1 MEVKLDGLKCAN
13 CGAKIERE
21 INNLPNVKLANVN
34 VIDSTLNLET
44 EDGNYEQT
52 LKECK
57 EIVERIEPGTGFRVV
72 EEIEEMEEV
81 EEEEPETKKKLIAM
95 AISALL
101 MAAAYLIKDKNNTLN
116 IALELIAYLVVGFP
130 ILKTAFIN
138 ITKGQIFDEN
148 FLMTIATLGA
158 IAIGQR
164 EEGVMVMLLY
174 TLGEYLQDKAV
185 DSSTKSIKNLVK
197 MKPES
202 ANLVVNGKTEV
213 VKPEV
218 LKLGDIIRILPGEK
232 VPVDS
237 VVTKGESSLD
247 TSSITGESMP
257 LNVSIGDEIISG
269 SINNEGV
276 IEAKVQK
283 EYKDSTVSQILD
295 LVKNAS
301 NKKSETENFITVF
314 ARYYTPIVVIAAIVI
329 AILPP
334 IILKGEF
341 TKWIYTALTFLVI
354 SCPCAMIISIPLA
367 YFASIGV
374 SSKYGILVKGSNYV
388 ESMSKVDTIIMD
400 KTGTLTEGSF
410 KVTDVSAKSCTEK
423 ELLSII
429 KKMEEHSNHPIAQSI
444 RDYYKEEVNLDI
456 KNIKDIPGKGLSG
469 ELEGEEILLGN
480 SNLLKENNIL
490 VEEGKSSGTLIYLAK
505 NGKFLGHIEIADG
518 LKKDAKETIKELKE
532 HGIKNLIMLTGDR
545 EVAASEIAKELNL
558 DDYRAGL
565 LPQDKVKSFNEIK
578 EKAEGRVAFVGDGV
592 NDAPVLRIS
601 DVGIVMGELGSDAA
615 IESGDVTLMGSEL
628 KKLSLFRRISKKTKF
643 ISMENIAFALG
654 VKFIVMILGVLG
666 YANMWAA
673 VFADVGV
680 SLIAVFNSL
689 RIMFIKKK

>member
-21 INNLPNVKLANVN
+21 INNLPNVKFANVN

-52 LKECK
+52 LKKCK
-57 EIVERIEPGTGFRVV
+57 EIVDRIEPGTGFRVV
-72 EEIEEMEEV
+72 DEMEEV
-81 EEEEPETKKKLIAM
+81 EEEEPESKKKIISM

-101 MAAAYLIKDKNNTLN
+101 MVIAYLIKEKNSTLN
-116 IALELIAYLVVGFP
+116 LILEISAYLVVGLP

-202 ANLVVNGKTEV
+202 ANLVSDGKTEV

-218 LKLGDIIRILPGEK
+218 LKIGDIIRILPGEK
-232 VPVDS
+232 IPVDS
-237 VVTKGESSLD
+237 IVIKGETSLD

-257 LNVSIGDEIISG
+257 VNVSIGDEIISG

-276 IEAKVQK
+276 IEAKVRK
-283 EYKDSTVSQILD
+283 EYKDSAVSQILD

-314 ARYYTPIVVIAAIVI
+314 ARYYTPIVVIAAVVI
-329 AILPP
+329 AVLPP
-334 IILKGEF
+334 IILKEEF
-341 TKWIYTALTFLVI
+341 IKWIYTALTFLVI

-374 SSKYGILVKGSNYV
+374 SSKHGILVKGSNYV

-400 KTGTLTEGSF
+400 KTGTITEGSF
-410 KVTDVSAKSCTEK
+410 KVTDVVAKSCTEE
-423 ELLSII
+423 ELLSIA
-429 KKMEEHSNHPIAQSI
+429 KKMEEHSNHPIALSI
-444 RDYYKEEVNLDI
+444 RNYYKDEVNLDI

-480 SNLLKENNIL
+480 SKLLKENKIL
-490 VEEGKSSGTLIYLAK
+490 VEEVESSGTMIYVAK
-505 NGKFLGHIEIADG
+505 NGEFLGHIEIADSI
-518 LKKDAKETIKELKE
+518 KKDARETIKELKE
-532 HGIKNLIMLTGDR
+532 QGIKNIIMLTGDR
-545 EVAASEIAKELNL
+545 EISASEVAKKLKL
-558 DDYRAGL
+558 DGYRAGL

-578 EKAEGRVAFVGDGV
+578 EASEGRVAFVGDGV

-601 DVGIVMGELGSDAA
+601 DVGISMGELGSDAA
-615 IESGDVTLMGSEL
+615 IESGDVTLMGNGL
-628 KKLSLFRRISKKTKF
+628 KKLSLFHRISKKTKL
-643 ISMENIAFALG
+643 ISMENIVFALG
-654 VKFIVMILGVLG
+654 VKFIVMILGVMG
-666 YANMWAA
+666 HANMWAA

-689 RIMFIKKK
+689 RIMFIKKS

>member
-21 INNLPNVKLANVN
+21 INNLPNVKFANVN

-44 EDGNYEQT
+44 EDGSYEQT
-52 LKECK
+52 LKKCK
-57 EIVERIEPGTGFRVV
+57 EIVDRIEPGTGFRVV
-72 EEIEEMEEV
+72 EGMEEDEE
-81 EEEEPETKKKLIAM
+81 EEEEPESKKKLFAM
-95 AISALL
+95 ALSAILL
-101 MAAAYLIKDKNNTLN
+101 GIAYLIKDKNETLN
-116 IALELIAYLVVGFP
+116 IVLELIAYLVVGLP

-202 ANLVVNGKTEV
+202 ANLVLDGKTEV

-218 LKLGDIIRILPGEK
+218 LKIGDIIRILPGEK
-232 VPVDS
+232 IPVDS
-237 VVTKGESSLD
+237 IVIKGESSLD

-257 LNVSIGDEIISG
+257 VNISVGDEIISG

-283 EYKDSTVSQILD
+283 EYKDSAVSQILD

-314 ARYYTPIVVIAAIVI
+314 ARYYTPIVVIAAVVI
-329 AILPP
+329 AVLPP
-334 IILKGEF
+334 IILKEEF
-341 TKWIYTALTFLVI
+341 IKWIYTALTFLVI

-374 SSKYGILVKGSNYV
+374 SSKHGILVKGSNYV

-410 KVTDVSAKSCTEK
+410 KVTDVVAKSCTEE
-423 ELLSII
+423 ELLSIV
-429 KKMEEHSNHPIAQSI
+429 KKMEEHSNHPIALSI
-444 RDYYKEEVNLDI
+444 RDYYKDEVNLDI

-480 SNLLKENNIL
+480 SKLLKENKIL
-490 VEEGKSSGTLIYLAK
+490 VEEVESSGTMIYVAK
-505 NGKFLGHIEIADG
+505 NGEFLGHIEIADSI
-518 LKKDAKETIKELKE
+518 KKDAKEAIKELKDQ
-532 HGIKNLIMLTGDR
+532 GIKKIIMLTGDR
-545 EVAASEIAKELNL
+545 EFAASEVAGKLSL
-558 DDYRAGL
+558 DEYRAGL

-578 EKAEGRVAFVGDGV
+578 EASEGRVAFVGDGV

-615 IESGDVTLMGSEL
+615 IESGDVTLMGNGL
-628 KKLSLFRRISKKTKF
+628 KKLSLFHRISKKTKL
-643 ISMENIAFALG
+643 IAMENIVFALA
-654 VKFIVMILGVLG
+654 VKLIVMILGVMG
-666 YANMWAA
+666 HANMWVA

-689 RIMFIKKK
+689 RIMFIKKNW

>member
-21 INNLPNVKLANVN
+21 INNLPNVKFANVN

-57 EIVERIEPGTGFRVV
+57 KIVDRIEPGTGFRVV
-72 EEIEEMEEV
+72 DEMEEV
-81 EEEEPETKKKLIAM
+81 EEEEPESKKKIISM

-101 MAAAYLIKDKNNTLN
+101 MVIAYLIKDKNSTFN
-116 IALELIAYLVVGFP
+116 IILEISAYLVVGLP

-202 ANLVVNGKTEV
+202 ANLVLDGKPEV

-218 LKLGDIIRILPGEK
+218 LKIGDIIRILPGEK
-232 VPVDS
+232 IPVDS
-237 VVTKGESSLD
+237 IVIKGESSLD

-257 LNVSIGDEIISG
+257 VNISVGDEIISG

-276 IEAKVQK
+276 IEARVQK
-283 EYKDSTVSQILD
+283 EYKDSAVSQILD

-314 ARYYTPIVVIAAIVI
+314 ARYYTPIVVIAAVVI
-329 AILPP
+329 AVLPP
-334 IILKGEF
+334 IILKQEF
-341 TKWIYTALTFLVI
+341 IKWIYTALTFLVI

-374 SSKYGILVKGSNYV
+374 SSKHGILVKGSNYV

-410 KVTDVSAKSCTEK
+410 KVTDVKEKSGTK
-423 ELLSII
+423 DELISIA
-429 KKMEEHSNHPIAQSI
+429 KKMEENSNHPIAQSI
-444 RDYYKEEVNLDI
+444 RNYYKDEVNLDI
-456 KNIKDIPGKGLSG
+456 KNIKDIPGRGLSG
-469 ELEGEEILLGN
+469 ELGGSKILLGN
-480 SNLLKENNIL
+480 RALLQENNVS
-490 VEEGKSSGTLIYLAK
+490 VEEVESTGTIIYVAK
-505 NGKFLGHIEIADG
+505 DEKFLGHIEISDSI
-518 LKKDAKETIKELKE
+518 KKDARDTIKELKE
-532 HGIKNLIMLTGDR
+532 QGIKNIIMLTGDR
-545 EVAASEIAKELNL
+545 EISASEVAKKLKL
-558 DDYRAGL
+558 DGYRAGL

-578 EKAEGRVAFVGDGV
+578 ETSEGRVAFVGDGV

-615 IESGDVTLMGSEL
+615 IESGDVTLMGNGL
-628 KKLSLFRRISKKTKF
+628 KKLSLFHRISKKTKL
-643 ISMENIAFALG
+643 IAMENIVFALA
-654 VKFIVMILGVLG
+654 VKLIVMILGVMG
-666 YANMWAA
+666 HANMWVA

-689 RIMFIKKK
+689 RIMFIKKNW

>member
-1 MEVKLDGLKCAN
+1 MKVKLDGLNCPN

-21 INNLPNVKLANVN
+21 INNLPNIKLANVN
-34 VIDSTLNLET
+34 VINSTLSLEVK
-44 EDGNYEQT
+44 DGNYEQT

-57 EIVERIEPGTGFRVV
+57 EIVDRIEPGTGFRVV
-72 EEIEEMEEV
+72 EEMEEV
-81 EEEEPETKKKLIAM
+81 EDEEEESQSNKKLLIM
-95 AISALL
+95 AISGLL
-101 MAAAYLIKDKNNTLN
+101 IGLSYLIKSRNNTLN
-116 IALELIAYLVVGFP
+116 IILELIAYIVVGFP
-130 ILKTAFIN
+130 VLKTAFIN

-174 TLGEYLQDKAV
+174 TFGEYLQDKAV
-185 DSSTKSIKNLVK
+185 DSSTKSIKSLVE

-202 ANLVVNGKTEV
+202 ANLLVNGKIKI
-213 VKPEV
+213 VKPKTLEI
-218 LKLGDIIRILPGEK
+218 GDIIRILPGEK

-247 TSSITGESMP
+247 TSTITGESMP
-257 LNVSIGDEIISG
+257 LDISIGDEIISG

-276 IEAKVQK
+276 IEAKVQRR
-283 EYKDSTVSQILD
+283 YKDSTVSQIMD

-301 NKKSETENFITVF
+301 NKKSETENFITSF
-314 ARYYTPIVVIAAIVI
+314 ARYYTPIVVIIAIVI
-329 AILPP
+329 AVLPP
-334 IILKGEF
+334 IILNQVF
-341 TKWIYTALTFLVI
+341 TNWIYTALTFLVI

-374 SSKYGILVKGSNYV
+374 SSKHGILVKGSNYV

-400 KTGTLTEGSF
+400 KTGTLTEGLF
-410 KVTDVSAKSCTEK
+410 KVTKVVANSCTEK
-423 ELLSII
+423 ELLSIV
-429 KKMEEHSNHPIAQSI
+429 KKMEEDSNHPIAQSI
-444 RDYYKEEVNLDI
+444 RDYYKEEVNFEI
-456 KNIKDIPGKGLSG
+456 KNIKDIPGKGLCG
-469 ELEGEEILLGN
+469 ELEGKQILLGN
-480 SNLLKENNIL
+480 SKLLIENNIS
-490 VEEGKSSGTLIYLAK
+490 VEEMKSYGTLIYVAK
-505 NGKFLGHIEIADG
+505 NGEFIGLIEISDS

-532 HGIKNLIMLTGDR
+532 HGIKHLVMLTGDR
-545 EVAASEIAKELNL
+545 EAVASEVAKDLKL

-565 LPQDKVKSFNEIK
+565 LPQDKVKFFNEIK
-578 EKAEGRVAFVGDGV
+578 ERTDGRVAFVGDGV

-628 KKLSLFRRISKKTKF
+628 KKLSLFRRISKKTKL
-643 ISMENIAFALG
+643 ISIENIAFALG
-654 VKFIVMILGVLG
+654 VKFIVMILGIMG
-666 YANMWAA
+666 RANMWAA

-680 SLIAVFNSL
+680 SLIAVLNSL
-689 RIMFIKKK
+689 RILFIKKK

>member
-21 INNLPNVKLANVN
+21 INNLPNVKFANVN
-34 VIDSTLNLET
+34 VIDSTLNFET
-44 EDGNYEQT
+44 EDGNYEKT
-52 LKECK
+52 LKKCK
-57 EIVERIEPGTGFRVV
+57 EIVDRIEPGTGFRVV
-72 EEIEEMEEV
+72 DEMEEV
-81 EEEEPETKKKLIAM
+81 EEEEPESKKKIISM

-101 MAAAYLIKDKNNTLN
+101 MVIAYLIKEKNSTLN
-116 IALELIAYLVVGFP
+116 LILEISAYLVVGLP

-202 ANLVVNGKTEV
+202 ANLVSDGKTEV

-218 LKLGDIIRILPGEK
+218 LKIGDIIRILPGEK
-232 VPVDS
+232 IPVDS
-237 VVTKGESSLD
+237 VITKGESSLD

-257 LNVSIGDEIISG
+257 VNISVGDEIISG

-283 EYKDSTVSQILD
+283 EYKDSAVSQILD

-314 ARYYTPIVVIAAIVI
+314 ARYYTPIVVIAAVVI
-329 AILPP
+329 AVLPP
-334 IILKGEF
+334 IILKQEF
-341 TKWIYTALTFLVI
+341 IKWIYTALTFLVI

-374 SSKYGILVKGSNYV
+374 SSKHGILVKGSNYV

-400 KTGTLTEGSF
+400 KTGTITEGSF
-410 KVTDVSAKSCTEK
+410 KVTDVKEKSGTK
-423 ELLSII
+423 DELLSIA
-429 KKMEEHSNHPIAQSI
+429 KKMEENSNHPIAQSI
-444 RDYYKEEVNLDI
+444 RNYYKDEVNLDI

-469 ELEGEEILLGN
+469 ELEGEKILLGN
-480 SNLLKENNIL
+480 IKLLKENNVL
-490 VEEGKSSGTLIYLAK
+490 VEEVESSGTMIYVAK
-505 NGKFLGHIEIADG
+505 NGEFLGHIEIADSI
-518 LKKDAKETIKELKE
+518 KKDAKEAIKELKDQ
-532 HGIKNLIMLTGDR
+532 GIKKIIMLTGDR
-545 EVAASEIAKELNL
+545 EFAASEVAGKLSL
-558 DDYRAGL
+558 DEYRAGL

-578 EKAEGRVAFVGDGV
+578 EASEGRVAFVGDGV

-615 IESGDVTLMGSEL
+615 IESGDVTLMGNGL
-628 KKLSLFRRISKKTKF
+628 KKLSLFHRISKKTKL
-643 ISMENIAFALG
+643 IAMENIVFALA
-654 VKFIVMILGVLG
+654 VKLIVMILGVMG
-666 YANMWAA
+666 HANMWVA

-689 RIMFIKKK
+689 RIMFIKKNW

>member
-1 MEVKLDGLKCAN
+1 MEVKLGGLKCAN

-21 INNLPNVKLANVN
+21 INNLPNVKFANVN
-34 VIDSTLNLET
+34 VIDSTLNFET

-52 LKECK
+52 LKKCK
-57 EIVERIEPGTGFRVV
+57 EIVDRIEPGTGFRVV
-72 EEIEEMEEV
+72 DEMEEV
-81 EEEEPETKKKLIAM
+81 EEEEPESKKKIISM

-101 MAAAYLIKDKNNTLN
+101 MVIAYLIKEKNSTLN
-116 IALELIAYLVVGFP
+116 LILEISAYLVVGLP

-202 ANLVVNGKTEV
+202 ANLVSDGKTEV

-218 LKLGDIIRILPGEK
+218 LKIGDIIRILPGEK
-232 VPVDS
+232 IPVDS
-237 VVTKGESSLD
+237 VITKGESSLD

-257 LNVSIGDEIISG
+257 VNISVGDEIISG

-283 EYKDSTVSQILD
+283 EYKDSAVSQILD

-314 ARYYTPIVVIAAIVI
+314 ARYYTPIVVIAAVVI
-329 AILPP
+329 AVLPP
-334 IILKGEF
+334 IILKQEF
-341 TKWIYTALTFLVI
+341 IKWIYTALTFLVI

-374 SSKYGILVKGSNYV
+374 SSKHGILVKGSNYV
-388 ESMSKVDTIIMD
+388 ESMFKVDTIIMD
-400 KTGTLTEGSF
+400 KTGTITEGSF
-410 KVTDVSAKSCTEK
+410 KVTDVKEKSGTK
-423 ELLSII
+423 DELLSIA
-429 KKMEEHSNHPIAQSI
+429 KKMEENSNHPIAQSI
-444 RDYYKEEVNLDI
+444 RNYYKDEVNLDI

-469 ELEGEEILLGN
+469 ELEGEKILLGN
-480 SNLLKENNIL
+480 IKLLKENNVL
-490 VEEGKSSGTLIYLAK
+490 VEEVESSGTMIYVAK
-505 NGKFLGHIEIADG
+505 NGEFLGHIEIADSI
-518 LKKDAKETIKELKE
+518 KKDAKEAIKELKDQ
-532 HGIKNLIMLTGDR
+532 GIKKIIMLTGDR
-545 EVAASEIAKELNL
+545 EFAASEVAGKLSL
-558 DDYRAGL
+558 DEYRAGL

-578 EKAEGRVAFVGDGV
+578 EASEGRVAFVGDGV

-615 IESGDVTLMGSEL
+615 IESGDVTLMGNGL
-628 KKLSLFRRISKKTKF
+628 KKLSLFHRISKKTKL
-643 ISMENIAFALG
+643 IAMENIVFALA
-654 VKFIVMILGVLG
+654 VKLIVMILGVMG
-666 YANMWAA
+666 HANMWVA

-689 RIMFIKKK
+689 RIMFIKKNW

>member
-21 INNLPNVKLANVN
+21 INNLPNVKFANVN

-57 EIVERIEPGTGFRVV
+57 KIVDRIEPGTGFRVV
-72 EEIEEMEEV
+72 DEMEEV
-81 EEEEPETKKKLIAM
+81 EEEEPESKKKIISM

-101 MAAAYLIKDKNNTLN
+101 MVIAYLIKEKNSTLN
-116 IALELIAYLVVGFP
+116 LILEISAYLVVGLP

-202 ANLVVNGKTEV
+202 ANLVLDGKTEV

-218 LKLGDIIRILPGEK
+218 LKIGDIIRILPGEK
-232 VPVDS
+232 IPVDS
-237 VVTKGESSLD
+237 IVIKGESSLD

-257 LNVSIGDEIISG
+257 VNISIGDEIISG

-283 EYKDSTVSQILD
+283 EYKDSAVSQILD

-314 ARYYTPIVVIAAIVI
+314 ARYYTPIVVIAAVVI
-329 AILPP
+329 AVLPP
-334 IILKGEF
+334 IILKEEF
-341 TKWIYTALTFLVI
+341 IKWIYTALTFLVI

-374 SSKYGILVKGSNYV
+374 SSKHGILVKGSNYV

-410 KVTDVSAKSCTEK
+410 KVTDVKEKSGTK
-423 ELLSII
+423 DELISIA
-429 KKMEEHSNHPIAQSI
+429 KKMEENSNHPIAQSI
-444 RDYYKEEVNLDI
+444 RSYYKDEVNLDI
-456 KNIKDIPGKGLSG
+456 KNIKDIPGRGLSG
-469 ELEGEEILLGN
+469 ELGGSKILLGN
-480 SNLLKENNIL
+480 RALLQENNVS
-490 VEEGKSSGTLIYLAK
+490 VEEVESTGTIIYLAK
-505 NGKFLGHIEIADG
+505 DEKFLGHIEISDSI
-518 LKKDAKETIKELKE
+518 KKDARDTIKELKE
-532 HGIKNLIMLTGDR
+532 QGIKNIIMLTGDR
-545 EVAASEIAKELNL
+545 EISASEVAKKLNL
-558 DDYRAGL
+558 DGYRAGL

-578 EKAEGRVAFVGDGV
+578 EASEGRVAFVGDGV

-601 DVGIVMGELGSDAA
+601 DVGISMGELGSDAA
-615 IESGDVTLMGSEL
+615 IESGDVTLMGSGL
-628 KKLSLFRRISKKTKF
+628 KKLSLFHRISKKTKL
-643 ISMENIAFALG
+643 IAMENIVFALA
-654 VKFIVMILGVLG
+654 VKLIVMILGVMG
-666 YANMWAA
+666 HANMWAA

-689 RIMFIKKK
+689 RIMFIKKNW

>member
-21 INNLPNVKLANVN
+21 INNLPNVKFANVN

-52 LKECK
+52 LKKCK
-57 EIVERIEPGTGFRVV
+57 EIVDRIEPGTGFRVV
-72 EEIEEMEEV
+72 DEMEEV
-81 EEEEPETKKKLIAM
+81 EEEEPESKKKIISM

-101 MAAAYLIKDKNNTLN
+101 MVIAYLIKEKNSTLN
-116 IALELIAYLVVGFP
+116 LILEISAYLVVGLP

-202 ANLVVNGKTEV
+202 ANLVSDGKTEV

-218 LKLGDIIRILPGEK
+218 LKIGDIIRILPGEK
-232 VPVDS
+232 IPVDS
-237 VVTKGESSLD
+237 IVIKGETSLD

-257 LNVSIGDEIISG
+257 VNVSIGDEIISG

-276 IEAKVQK
+276 IEAKVRK
-283 EYKDSTVSQILD
+283 EYKDSAVSQILD

-314 ARYYTPIVVIAAIVI
+314 ARYYTPIVVIAAVVI
-329 AILPP
+329 AVLPP
-334 IILKGEF
+334 IILKEEF
-341 TKWIYTALTFLVI
+341 IKWIYTALTFLVI

-374 SSKYGILVKGSNYV
+374 SSKHGILVKGSNYV

-400 KTGTLTEGSF
+400 KTGTITEGSF
-410 KVTDVSAKSCTEK
+410 KVTDVVAKSCTEE
-423 ELLSII
+423 ELLSIA
-429 KKMEEHSNHPIAQSI
+429 KKMEEHSNHPIALSI
-444 RDYYKEEVNLDI
+444 RNYYKDEVNLDI

-469 ELEGEEILLGN
+469 ELEGEKILLGN
-480 SNLLKENNIL
+480 SKLLKENKIL
-490 VEEGKSSGTLIYLAK
+490 VEEVESSGTMIYVAK
-505 NGKFLGHIEIADG
+505 NGEFLGHIEIADSI
-518 LKKDAKETIKELKE
+518 KKDARETIKELKE
-532 HGIKNLIMLTGDR
+532 QGIKNIIMLTGDR
-545 EVAASEIAKELNL
+545 EISASEVAKKLKL
-558 DDYRAGL
+558 DGYRAGL

-578 EKAEGRVAFVGDGV
+578 ESAEGRVAFVGDGV

-615 IESGDVTLMGSEL
+615 IESGDVTLMGNGL
-628 KKLSLFRRISKKTKF
+628 KKLSLFHRISKKTKL
-643 ISMENIAFALG
+643 ISMENIVFALG
-654 VKFIVMILGVLG
+654 VKFIVMILGVMG
-666 YANMWAA
+666 HANMWAA

-689 RIMFIKKK
+689 RIMFIKKNW

>member
-21 INNLPNVKLANVN
+21 INNLPNVKFANVN
-34 VIDSTLNLET
+34 VIDSTLNFET

-52 LKECK
+52 LKKCK
-57 EIVERIEPGTGFRVV
+57 EIVDRIEPGTGFRVV
-72 EEIEEMEEV
+72 DEMEEV
-81 EEEEPETKKKLIAM
+81 EEEEPESKKKIISM

-101 MAAAYLIKDKNNTLN
+101 MVIAYLIKEKNSTLN
-116 IALELIAYLVVGFP
+116 LILEISAYLVVGLP

-202 ANLVVNGKTEV
+202 ANLVSDGKTEV

-218 LKLGDIIRILPGEK
+218 LKIGDIIRILPGEK
-232 VPVDS
+232 IPVDS
-237 VVTKGESSLD
+237 VITKGESSLD

-257 LNVSIGDEIISG
+257 VNISVGDEIISG

-283 EYKDSTVSQILD
+283 EYKDSAVSQILD

-314 ARYYTPIVVIAAIVI
+314 ARYYTPIVVIAAVVI
-329 AILPP
+329 AVLPP
-334 IILKGEF
+334 IILKQEF
-341 TKWIYTALTFLVI
+341 IKWIYTALTFLVI

-374 SSKYGILVKGSNYV
+374 SSKHGILVKGSNYV

-400 KTGTLTEGSF
+400 KTGTITEGSF
-410 KVTDVSAKSCTEK
+410 KVTDVKEKSGTK
-423 ELLSII
+423 DELLSIA
-429 KKMEEHSNHPIAQSI
+429 KKMEENSNHPIAQSI
-444 RDYYKEEVNLDI
+444 RNYYKDEVNLDI

-469 ELEGEEILLGN
+469 ELEGEKILLGN
-480 SNLLKENNIL
+480 IKLLKENNVL
-490 VEEGKSSGTLIYLAK
+490 VEEVESSGTMIYVAK
-505 NGKFLGHIEIADG
+505 NGEFLGHIEIADSI
-518 LKKDAKETIKELKE
+518 KKDAKEAIKELKDQ
-532 HGIKNLIMLTGDR
+532 GIKKIIMLTGDR
-545 EVAASEIAKELNL
+545 EFAASEVAGKLSL
-558 DDYRAGL
+558 DEYRAGL

-578 EKAEGRVAFVGDGV
+578 EASEGRVAFVGDGV

-615 IESGDVTLMGSEL
+615 IESGDVTLMGNGL
-628 KKLSLFRRISKKTKF
+628 KKLSLFHRISKKTKL
-643 ISMENIAFALG
+643 IAMENIVFALA
-654 VKFIVMILGVLG
+654 VKLIVMILGVMG
-666 YANMWAA
+666 HANMWVA

-689 RIMFIKKK
+689 RIMFIKKNW

>member
-1 MEVKLDGLKCAN
+1 MKVKLDGLNCPN

-21 INNLPNVKLANVN
+21 INNLPNIKLANVN

-57 EIVERIEPGTGFRVV
+57 EIVDRIEPGTGFRVV
-72 EEIEEMEEV
+72 EEMEEV
-81 EEEEPETKKKLIAM
+81 EEEEPGSKKKLITM
-95 AISALL
+95 TISALL
-101 MAAAYLIKDKNNTLN
+101 IAVAYLIKSKNNTLN

-202 ANLVVNGKTEV
+202 ANLLVNGKTEV

-218 LKLGDIIRILPGEK
+218 VKLGDIIRILPGEK
-232 VPVDS
+232 VPLDS
-237 VVTKGESSLD
+237 VVIKGESSLD

-314 ARYYTPIVVIAAIVI
+314 ARYYTPIVVIAAVVI

-334 IILKGEF
+334 IILNQEF
-341 TKWIYTALTFLVI
+341 KKWIYTALTFLVI

-374 SSKYGILVKGSNYV
+374 NSKHGILVKGSNYV

-410 KVTDVSAKSCTEK
+410 KVINVSAKSCTEE
-423 ELLSII
+423 ELLSIV

-444 RDYYKEEVNLDI
+444 RDYYKDEVNLDI

-469 ELEGEEILLGN
+469 EFDGEEILLGN
-480 SNLLKENNIL
+480 SKLLKENNIL
-490 VEEGKSSGTLIYLAK
+490 VEEVKSSGTLIYVAK
-505 NGKFLGHIEIADG
+505 NGKFLGHIEIADS
-518 LKKDAKETIKELKE
+518 LKKDAKETIKELKGQ
-532 HGIKNLIMLTGDR
+532 GIKNIIMLTGDR
-545 EVAASEIAKELNL
+545 KVAASEVAKELNL

-578 EKAEGRVAFVGDGV
+578 ERAEGRVAFVGDGV

-628 KKLSLFRRISKKTKF
+628 KKLSLFHRISKKTKL
-643 ISMENIAFALG
+643 IAMENIVFALG
-654 VKFIVMILGVLG
+654 IKFIVMILGIIG
-666 YANMWAA
+666 RANMWAA

-680 SLIAVFNSL
+680 SLIAVLNSL
-689 RIMFIKKK
+689 RILFIKKK

>member
-21 INNLPNVKLANVN
+21 INNLPNVKFANVN

-57 EIVERIEPGTGFRVV
+57 KIVDRIEPGTGFRVV
-72 EEIEEMEEV
+72 DEMEEV
-81 EEEEPETKKKLIAM
+81 EEEEPESKKKIISM

-101 MAAAYLIKDKNNTLN
+101 MVIAYLIKDKNSTFN
-116 IALELIAYLVVGFP
+116 IILEISAYLVVGLP

-202 ANLVVNGKTEV
+202 ANLVLDGKTEV

-218 LKLGDIIRILPGEK
+218 LKIGDIIRILPGEK
-232 VPVDS
+232 IPVDS
-237 VVTKGESSLD
+237 IVIKGESSLD

-257 LNVSIGDEIISG
+257 VNISVGDEIISG

-283 EYKDSTVSQILD
+283 AYKDSAVSQILD

-314 ARYYTPIVVIAAIVI
+314 ARYYTPIVVIAAVVI
-329 AILPP
+329 AVLPP
-334 IILKGEF
+334 IILKQEF
-341 TKWIYTALTFLVI
+341 IKWIYTALTFLVI

-374 SSKYGILVKGSNYV
+374 SSKHGILVKGSNYV

-400 KTGTLTEGSF
+400 KTGTITEGSF
-410 KVTDVSAKSCTEK
+410 KVTDVVTKSCTEE
-423 ELLSII
+423 ELLSIV
-429 KKMEEHSNHPIAQSI
+429 KKMEEHSNHPIALSI
-444 RDYYKEEVNLDI
+444 RDYYKDEVNLDI

-480 SNLLKENNIL
+480 SKLLKENKIL
-490 VEEGKSSGTLIYLAK
+490 VEEVESSGTMIYVAK
-505 NGKFLGHIEIADG
+505 NGEFLGHIEIADSI
-518 LKKDAKETIKELKE
+518 KKDAKEAIKELKDQ
-532 HGIKNLIMLTGDR
+532 GIKKIIMLTGDR
-545 EVAASEIAKELNL
+545 EFAASEVAGKLSL
-558 DDYRAGL
+558 DEYRAGL

-578 EKAEGRVAFVGDGV
+578 EASEGRVAFVGDGV

-615 IESGDVTLMGSEL
+615 IESGDVTLMGNGL
-628 KKLSLFRRISKKTKF
+628 KKLSLFHRISKKTKL
-643 ISMENIAFALG
+643 IAMENIVFALA
-654 VKFIVMILGVLG
+654 VKLIVMILGVMG
-666 YANMWAA
+666 HANMWVA

-689 RIMFIKKK
+689 RIMFIKKN

>member
-21 INNLPNVKLANVN
+21 INNLPNVKFANVN
-34 VIDSTLNLET
+34 VIDSTLNIET

-57 EIVERIEPGTGFRVV
+57 KIVDRIEPGTGFRVV
-72 EEIEEMEEV
+72 DEMEEV
-81 EEEEPETKKKLIAM
+81 EEEEPESKKKIISM

-101 MAAAYLIKDKNNTLN
+101 MVIAYLIKEKNSTLN
-116 IALELIAYLVVGFP
+116 LILEISAYLVVGLP

-202 ANLVVNGKTEV
+202 ANLVSDGKTEV

-218 LKLGDIIRILPGEK
+218 LKIGDIIRILPGEK
-232 VPVDS
+232 IPVDS
-237 VVTKGESSLD
+237 IVIKGETSLD

-257 LNVSIGDEIISG
+257 VNVSIGDEIISG

-276 IEAKVQK
+276 IEAKVRK
-283 EYKDSTVSQILD
+283 EYKDSAVSQILD

-314 ARYYTPIVVIAAIVI
+314 ARYYTPIVVIAAVVI
-329 AILPP
+329 AVLPP
-334 IILKGEF
+334 IILKEEF
-341 TKWIYTALTFLVI
+341 IKWIYTALTFLVI

-374 SSKYGILVKGSNYV
+374 SSKHGILVKGSNYV

-400 KTGTLTEGSF
+400 KTGTITEGSF
-410 KVTDVSAKSCTEK
+410 KVTDVVAKSCTEE
-423 ELLSII
+423 ELLSIA
-429 KKMEEHSNHPIAQSI
+429 KKMEEHSNHPIALSI
-444 RDYYKEEVNLDI
+444 RNYYKDEVNLDI

-469 ELEGEEILLGN
+469 ELEGEKILLGN
-480 SNLLKENNIL
+480 SKLLKENKIL
-490 VEEGKSSGTLIYLAK
+490 VEEVESSGTMIYVAK
-505 NGKFLGHIEIADG
+505 NGEFLGHIEIADSI
-518 LKKDAKETIKELKE
+518 KKDARETIKELKE
-532 HGIKNLIMLTGDR
+532 QGIKNIIMLTGDR
-545 EVAASEIAKELNL
+545 EISASEVAKKLKL
-558 DDYRAGL
+558 DGYRAGL

-578 EKAEGRVAFVGDGV
+578 ESAEGRVAFVGDGV

-615 IESGDVTLMGSEL
+615 IESGDVTLMGNGL
-628 KKLSLFRRISKKTKF
+628 KKLSLFHRISKKTKL
-643 ISMENIAFALG
+643 ISMENIVFALG
-654 VKFIVMILGVLG
+654 VKFIVMILGVMG
-666 YANMWAA
+666 HANMWAA

-689 RIMFIKKK
+689 RIMFIKKNW

>member
-21 INNLPNVKLANVN
+21 INNLPNVKFANVN

-57 EIVERIEPGTGFRVV
+57 KIVDRIEPGTGFRVV
-72 EEIEEMEEV
+72 DEMEEV
-81 EEEEPETKKKLIAM
+81 EEEEPESKKKIISM

-101 MAAAYLIKDKNNTLN
+101 MVIAYLIKDKNSTFN
-116 IALELIAYLVVGFP
+116 IILEISAYLVVGLP

-202 ANLVVNGKTEV
+202 ANLVLDGKTEV

-218 LKLGDIIRILPGEK
+218 LKIGDIIRILPGEK
-232 VPVDS
+232 IPVDS
-237 VVTKGESSLD
+237 IVIKGESSLD

-257 LNVSIGDEIISG
+257 VNISVGDEIISG

-283 EYKDSTVSQILD
+283 EYKDSAVSQILD

-314 ARYYTPIVVIAAIVI
+314 ARYYTPIVVIAAVVI
-329 AILPP
+329 ALLPP
-334 IILKGEF
+334 IILKQEF
-341 TKWIYTALTFLVI
+341 IKWIYTALTFLVI

-374 SSKYGILVKGSNYV
+374 SSKHGILVKGSNYV

-400 KTGTLTEGSF
+400 KTGTITEGSF
-410 KVTDVSAKSCTEK
+410 KVTDVVTKSCTEE
-423 ELLSII
+423 ELLSIV
-429 KKMEEHSNHPIAQSI
+429 KKMEEHSNHPIALSI
-444 RDYYKEEVNLDI
+444 RDYYKDEVNLDI

-480 SNLLKENNIL
+480 SKLLKENKIL
-490 VEEGKSSGTLIYLAK
+490 VEEVESSGTMIYVAK
-505 NGKFLGHIEIADG
+505 NGEFLGHIEIADSI
-518 LKKDAKETIKELKE
+518 KKDAKEAIKELKDQ
-532 HGIKNLIMLTGDR
+532 GIKKIIMLTGDR
-545 EVAASEIAKELNL
+545 EFAASEVAGKLSL
-558 DDYRAGL
+558 DEYRAGL

-578 EKAEGRVAFVGDGV
+578 EASEGRVAFVGDGV

-615 IESGDVTLMGSEL
+615 IESGDVTLMGNGL
-628 KKLSLFRRISKKTKF
+628 KKLSLFHRISKKTKL
-643 ISMENIAFALG
+643 IAMENIVFALA
-654 VKFIVMILGVLG
+654 VKLIVMILGVMG
-666 YANMWAA
+666 HANMWVA

-689 RIMFIKKK
+689 RIMFIKKNW

>member
-1 MEVKLDGLKCAN
+1 MEIKLDGLKCAN

-21 INNLPNVKLANVN
+21 IQNLPNVKFANVN

-52 LKECK
+52 LKDCK
-57 EIVERIEPGTGFRVV
+57 EIVDRIEPGTGFRVV
-72 EEIEEMEEV
+72 DEIEEDEE
-81 EEEEPETKKKLIAM
+81 EEEEPQSKKKLITM
-95 AISALL
+95 AISAVL
-101 MAAAYLIKDKNNTLN
+101 MAVAYLIKDKNNTLN

-202 ANLVVNGKTEV
+202 ANLLVDGKTEV

-232 VPVDS
+232 IPVDS
-237 VVTKGESSLD
+237 VVVKGETSLD

-257 LNVSIGDEIISG
+257 VNVSVGDEIISG

-334 IILKGEF
+334 IIFNQEF
-341 TKWIYTALTFLVI
+341 KKWIYTALTFLVI

-374 SSKYGILVKGSNYV
+374 SSKHGILVKGSNYV

-400 KTGTLTEGSF
+400 KTGTITEGSF
-410 KVTDVSAKSCTEK
+410 KVTNVVAKSCTEE
-423 ELLSII
+423 ELLSIV

-444 RDYYKEEVNLDI
+444 RDYYKDEVNLDI
-456 KNIKDIPGKGLSG
+456 KNIKDILGKGLSG

-480 SNLLKENNIL
+480 SKLLKENKIL
-490 VEEGKSSGTLIYLAK
+490 VEEVESSGTMIYVAK
-505 NGKFLGHIEIADG
+505 NGEFLGHIEIADSI
-518 LKKDAKETIKELKE
+518 KKDAKDAIKELKE
-532 HGIKNLIMLTGDR
+532 QGIKNLIMLTGDR
-545 EVAASEIAKELNL
+545 EHAASEVAKELKL
-558 DDYRAGL
+558 DEYRAGL

-578 EKAEGRVAFVGDGV
+578 ESAEGRVAFVGDGV

-628 KKLSLFRRISKKTKF
+628 KKLSLFHRISKKTKL
-643 ISMENIAFALG
+643 ISMENIVFALG
-654 VKFIVMILGVLG
+654 VKFIVMILGVMG
-666 YANMWAA
+666 HANMWAA

-689 RIMFIKKK
+689 RIMFIKKN

>member
-1 MEVKLDGLKCAN
+1 MKVKLNGLNCPN

-21 INNLPNVKLANVN
+21 INNLPNIKLANVN

-44 EDGNYEQT
+44 KDGNYEQI

-57 EIVERIEPGTGFRVV
+57 EIVDRIEPGTGFRVV
-72 EEIEEMEEV
+72 EEMEEV
-81 EEEEPETKKKLIAM
+81 EEEEPGSKKKLITM

-101 MAAAYLIKDKNNTLN
+101 MAVAYLIKGKNNTLN

-202 ANLVVNGKTEV
+202 ANLLVNGKTEV

-237 VVTKGESSLD
+237 VVIKGESSLD
-247 TSSITGESMP
+247 TSSITGESIP

-334 IILKGEF
+334 IILNQEF
-341 TKWIYTALTFLVI
+341 KKWIYTALTFLVI

-374 SSKYGILVKGSNYV
+374 SSKHGILVKGSNYV

-410 KVTDVSAKSCTEK
+410 KVINVSAKLCAEE
-423 ELLSII
+423 ELLSMV
-429 KKMEEHSNHPIAQSI
+429 KKMEEHSNHPIAHSI
-444 RDYYKEEVNLDI
+444 RDYYKDEVNLDI

-469 ELEGEEILLGN
+469 ELDEEEILLGN
-480 SNLLKENNIL
+480 SKLLKENNIL
-490 VEEGKSSGTLIYLAK
+490 VEEVKSSGTLIYVAK
-505 NGKFLGHIEIADG
+505 NGKFLGHIEIADS
-518 LKKDAKETIKELKE
+518 LKKDAKETIKELKGQ
-532 HGIKNLIMLTGDR
+532 GIKNIIMLTGDR
-545 EVAASEIAKELNL
+545 KVAASEVAKELNL
-558 DDYRAGL
+558 DDY
-565 LPQDKVKSFNEIK
+565 SW
-578 EKAEGRVAFVGDGV
+578 
-592 NDAPVLRIS
+592 
-601 DVGIVMGELGSDAA
+601 
-615 IESGDVTLMGSEL
+615 T
-628 KKLSLFRRISKKTKF
+628 
-643 ISMENIAFALG
+643 IATG
-654 VKFIVMILGVLG
+654 QG
-666 YANMWAA
+666 
-673 VFADVGV
+673 
-680 SLIAVFNSL
+680 
-689 RIMFIKKK
+689 

>member
-21 INNLPNVKLANVN
+21 INNLPNVKFANVN

-44 EDGNYEQT
+44 EDGSYEQT
-52 LKECK
+52 LKKCK
-57 EIVERIEPGTGFRVV
+57 EIVDRIEPGTGFRVV
-72 EEIEEMEEV
+72 DEMEEV
-81 EEEEPETKKKLIAM
+81 EEEEPESKKKIISM
-95 AISALL
+95 AISALF
-101 MAAAYLIKDKNNTLN
+101 MVIAYLIKEKNSTLN
-116 IALELIAYLVVGFP
+116 LILEISAYLVVGLP

-202 ANLVVNGKTEV
+202 ANLVLDGKTEV

-218 LKLGDIIRILPGEK
+218 LKIGDIIRILPGEK
-232 VPVDS
+232 IPVDS
-237 VVTKGESSLD
+237 IVIKGESSLD

-257 LNVSIGDEIISG
+257 VNISVGDEIISG

-276 IEAKVQK
+276 IEARVQK
-283 EYKDSTVSQILD
+283 AYKDSAVSQILD

-314 ARYYTPIVVIAAIVI
+314 ARYYTPIVVIAAVVI
-329 AILPP
+329 AVLPP
-334 IILKGEF
+334 IILKEEF
-341 TKWIYTALTFLVI
+341 IKWIYTALTFLVI

-374 SSKYGILVKGSNYV
+374 SSKHGILVKGSNYV

-400 KTGTLTEGSF
+400 KTGTITEGSF
-410 KVTDVSAKSCTEK
+410 KVTDVVAKSCTEE
-423 ELLSII
+423 ELLSIV
-429 KKMEEHSNHPIAQSI
+429 KKMEEHSNHPIALSI
-444 RDYYKEEVNLDI
+444 RDYYKDEVNLDI

-480 SNLLKENNIL
+480 SKLLKENKIL
-490 VEEGKSSGTLIYLAK
+490 VEEVESSGTMIYVAK
-505 NGKFLGHIEIADG
+505 NGEFLGHIEIADSI
-518 LKKDAKETIKELKE
+518 KKDARETIKELKE
-532 HGIKNLIMLTGDR
+532 QGIKNIIMLTGDR
-545 EVAASEIAKELNL
+545 EISASEVAKKLKL
-558 DDYRAGL
+558 DGYRAGL

-578 EKAEGRVAFVGDGV
+578 EASEGRVAFVGDGV

-601 DVGIVMGELGSDAA
+601 DVGISMGELGSDAA
-615 IESGDVTLMGSEL
+615 IESGDVTLMGNGL
-628 KKLSLFRRISKKTKF
+628 KKLSLFHRISKKTKL
-643 ISMENIAFALG
+643 ISMENIVFALG
-654 VKFIVMILGVLG
+654 VKFIVMILGVMG
-666 YANMWAA
+666 HANMWAA

-689 RIMFIKKK
+689 RIMFIKKS

>member
-21 INNLPNVKLANVN
+21 IQSLPNVKFANVN

-44 EDGNYEQT
+44 EDGKYEQT

-57 EIVERIEPGTGFRVV
+57 EIVDRIEPGTGFRVV
-72 EEIEEMEEV
+72 EGVEEEEV
-81 EEEEPETKKKLIAM
+81 EEPQSKKKLFAM
-95 AISALL
+95 ALSAIL
-101 MAAAYLIKDKNNTLN
+101 MSIAYLIKDKNETLN
-116 IALELIAYLVVGFP
+116 IVLELIAYLVVGLP

-202 ANLVVNGKTEV
+202 ANLVLDGKTKV
-213 VKPEV
+213 VKPEI

-232 VPVDS
+232 IPVDA
-237 VVTKGESSLD
+237 VVIKGETSLD

-257 LNVSIGDEIISG
+257 VNVSVGDEIISG

-334 IILKGEF
+334 IILKEDF

-374 SSKYGILVKGSNYV
+374 SSKHGILVKGSNYV

-400 KTGTLTEGSF
+400 KTGTITEGSF
-410 KVTDVSAKSCTEK
+410 KVTDVVAKSCTK
-423 ELLSII
+423 EEILSIV

-444 RDYYKEEVNLDI
+444 RDYYKDEVNLEI

-469 ELEGEEILLGN
+469 ELQGEEILLGN
-480 SNLLKENNIL
+480 SKLLEENKIL
-490 VEEGKSSGTLIYLAK
+490 VEEVKSSGTMIYVAK
-505 NGKFLGHIEIADG
+505 NGEFLGHIEIADSI
-518 LKKDAKETIKELKE
+518 KKDAKDAIKELKGQ
-532 HGIKNLIMLTGDR
+532 GIKKLIMLTGDR
-545 EVAASEIAKELNL
+545 EHSAKEVAGKLSL
-558 DDYRAGL
+558 DEYRAGL

-615 IESGDVTLMGSEL
+615 IESGDVTLMGNEL
-628 KKLSLFRRISKKTKF
+628 KKLSLFHRISKKTKL
-643 ISMENIAFALG
+643 IAMENIVFALG
-654 VKFIVMILGVLG
+654 VKFIVMILGVMG

-689 RIMFIKKK
+689 RIMFIKKN

>member
-21 INNLPNVKLANVN
+21 INNLPNVKFANVN

-52 LKECK
+52 LKKCK
-57 EIVERIEPGTGFRVV
+57 EIVDRIEPGTGFRVV
-72 EEIEEMEEV
+72 DEMEEV
-81 EEEEPETKKKLIAM
+81 EEEEPESKKKIISM

-101 MAAAYLIKDKNNTLN
+101 MVIAYLIKEKNSTLN
-116 IALELIAYLVVGFP
+116 LILEISAYLVVGLP

-202 ANLVVNGKTEV
+202 ANLVSDGKTEV

-218 LKLGDIIRILPGEK
+218 LKIGDIIRILPGEK
-232 VPVDS
+232 IPVDS
-237 VVTKGESSLD
+237 IVIKGETSLD

-257 LNVSIGDEIISG
+257 VNVSIGDEIISG

-276 IEAKVQK
+276 IEAKVRK
-283 EYKDSTVSQILD
+283 EYKDSAVSQILD

-314 ARYYTPIVVIAAIVI
+314 ARYYTPIVVIAAVVI
-329 AILPP
+329 AVLPP
-334 IILKGEF
+334 IILKQEF
-341 TKWIYTALTFLVI
+341 IKWIYTALTFLVI

-374 SSKYGILVKGSNYV
+374 SSKHGILVKGSNYV

-400 KTGTLTEGSF
+400 KTGTITEGSF
-410 KVTDVSAKSCTEK
+410 KVTDVVTKSCTEE
-423 ELLSII
+423 ELLSIV
-429 KKMEEHSNHPIAQSI
+429 KKMEEHSNHPIALSI
-444 RDYYKEEVNLDI
+444 RDYYKDEVNLDI

-480 SNLLKENNIL
+480 SKLLKENKIL
-490 VEEGKSSGTLIYLAK
+490 VEEVESSGTIIYVAK
-505 NGKFLGHIEIADG
+505 NGEFLGYIEITDS
-518 LKKDAKETIKELKE
+518 LKKDARDTIKELKE
-532 HGIKNLIMLTGDR
+532 QGIKNIIMLTGDR
-545 EVAASEIAKELNL
+545 EISASEVAKKLNL
-558 DDYRAGL
+558 DGYRAGL

-578 EKAEGRVAFVGDGV
+578 EASEGRVAFVGDGV

-615 IESGDVTLMGSEL
+615 IESGDVTLMGNGL
-628 KKLSLFRRISKKTKF
+628 KKLSLFHRISKKTKL
-643 ISMENIAFALG
+643 ISMENIVFALG
-654 VKFIVMILGVLG
+654 VKFIVMILGVMG
-666 YANMWAA
+666 HANMWAA

-689 RIMFIKKK
+689 RIMFIKKNW

>member
-21 INNLPNVKLANVN
+21 INNLPNVKFANVN
-34 VIDSTLNLET
+34 VIDSTLNIET

-57 EIVERIEPGTGFRVV
+57 KIVDRIEPGTGFRVV
-72 EEIEEMEEV
+72 DEMEEV
-81 EEEEPETKKKLIAM
+81 EEEEPESKKKIISM

-101 MAAAYLIKDKNNTLN
+101 MVIAYLIKEKNSTLN
-116 IALELIAYLVVGFP
+116 LILEISAYLVVGLP

-202 ANLVVNGKTEV
+202 ANLVSDGKTEV

-218 LKLGDIIRILPGEK
+218 LKIGDIIRILPGEK
-232 VPVDS
+232 IPVDS
-237 VVTKGESSLD
+237 IVIKGETSLD

-257 LNVSIGDEIISG
+257 VNVSIGDEIISG

-276 IEAKVQK
+276 IEAKVRK
-283 EYKDSTVSQILD
+283 EYKDSAVSQILD

-314 ARYYTPIVVIAAIVI
+314 ARYYTPIVVIAAVVI
-329 AILPP
+329 AVLPP
-334 IILKGEF
+334 IILKEEF
-341 TKWIYTALTFLVI
+341 IKWIYTALTFLVI

-374 SSKYGILVKGSNYV
+374 SSKHGILVKGSNYV

-400 KTGTLTEGSF
+400 KTGTITEGSF
-410 KVTDVSAKSCTEK
+410 KVTDVVAKSCTEE
-423 ELLSII
+423 ELLSIA
-429 KKMEEHSNHPIAQSI
+429 KKMEEHSNHPIALSI
-444 RDYYKEEVNLDI
+444 RNYYKDEVNLDI

-469 ELEGEEILLGN
+469 ELEGEKILLGN
-480 SNLLKENNIL
+480 SKLLKENKIL
-490 VEEGKSSGTLIYLAK
+490 VEEVESSGTMIYVAK
-505 NGKFLGHIEIADG
+505 NGEFLGHIEIADSI
-518 LKKDAKETIKELKE
+518 KKDARETIKELKE
-532 HGIKNLIMLTGDR
+532 QGIKNIIMLTGDR
-545 EVAASEIAKELNL
+545 EISASEVAKKLKL
-558 DDYRAGL
+558 DGYRAGL

-578 EKAEGRVAFVGDGV
+578 ESAEGRVAFVGDGV

-615 IESGDVTLMGSEL
+615 IESGDVTLMGNGL
-628 KKLSLFRRISKKTKF
+628 KKLSLFHRISKKTKL
-643 ISMENIAFALG
+643 ISMENIVFALG
-654 VKFIVMILGVLG
+654 VKFIVMILGVMG
-666 YANMWAA
+666 HANMWAA

-689 RIMFIKKK
+689 RIMFIKKN